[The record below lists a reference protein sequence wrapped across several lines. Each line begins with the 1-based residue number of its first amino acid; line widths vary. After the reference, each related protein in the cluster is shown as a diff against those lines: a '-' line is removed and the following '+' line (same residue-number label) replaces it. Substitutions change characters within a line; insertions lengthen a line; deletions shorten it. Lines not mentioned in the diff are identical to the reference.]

1 MDDGLKRVNRPNS
14 SRSVGINQYTMPT
27 LPILAADTRVAIWVR
42 APIISIAERMNISQ
56 AMNTFGIS
64 AAKHCIEIAPE
75 YADGYLLLGL
85 LQMENKQKEEARKN
99 LEKAKELGDTRAEG
113 YLKKLK

>member
-1 MDDGLKRVNRPNS
+1 MDDGLKRVNNPNS

-64 AAKHCIEIAPE
+64 ASTRPKMSEPNPTR
-75 YADGYLLLGL
+75 GKLGRIPMIWL
-85 LQMENKQKEEARKN
+85 PCAS
-99 LEKAKELGDTRAEG
+99 
-113 YLKKLK
+113 